1 MATPTVTLVTA
12 SPNPAVSG
20 QSVTLTATVI
30 PLGTG
35 TPTGTVTFVVS
46 GGPTLT
52 GTLSG
57 GTASVTAS
65 GLSGGTHIVTATYNG
80 DANFTSSTG
89 TTAVLVIPASTTTT
103 VTSAP
108 DPSTLGQPVT
118 FTATVTPVAPG
129 AGTPAGTVT
138 FIIGGSGGGT
148 FTQPL
153 SGGMAT
159 LSLST
164 LGVGTHTVVA
174 LYNGSTDFL
183 PSTGTDTHTVNPGPA
198 ATTTTLTSSANPSV
212 FGQPVTY
219 TATVT
224 PNPPATGTPTGTVT
238 FTITGTGGGTST
250 QPLVGGTATFTTSAP
265 GTGSHT
271 VTATYNGDTN
281 FATSTSAPLTQ
292 VVNFANSRTSISSNP
307 NPSEA
312 GTSVDFVA
320 FVEAIPPGDGTP
332 TGLVTFILTNGVDT
346 ITTISTLDANGFAFL
361 ERALTAGNWD
371 VSAVY
376 EGDAN
381 FGASGVSEYIQVV
394 TEPDSGTVTTT
405 MS

>member
-1 MATPTVTLVTA
+1 MASPTVTLVSA
-12 SPNPAVSG
+12 SPNPAVAG

-30 PLGTG
+30 PLGAG

-46 GGPTLT
+46 GGPTLN

-57 GTASVTAS
+57 GTASVAAS

-80 DANFTSSTG
+80 DANFTASTG

-153 SGGMAT
+153 SGGTAT

-164 LGVGTHTVVA
+164 LGVGTHGVVA
-174 LYNGSTDFL
+174 LYSGGTDFL

-238 FTITGTGGGTST
+238 FTISGSGGGTST
-250 QPLVGGTATFTTSAP
+250 QPLVGGTATFTTSGP

-281 FATSTSAPLTQ
+281 FAPSTSAPLTQ
-292 VVNFANSRTSISSNP
+292 AVNKADTTTAVSSDTNPAPALALITFAAFVGP
-307 NPSEA
+307 VAPGA
-312 GTSVDFVA
+312 GTRT
-320 FVEAIPPGDGTP
+320 GT
-332 TGLVTFILTNGVDT
+332 VTLTLTNGTTSASTSGPVD
-346 ITTISTLDANGFAFL
+346 SSGFFFSRIGVGAGTYTV
-361 ERALTAGNWD
+361 TA
-371 VSAVY
+371 SY
-376 EGDAN
+376 SGDAN
-381 FGASGVSEYIQVV
+381 FNGSTSPAYTQVI
-394 TEPDSGTVTTT
+394 T
-405 MS
+405 

>member
-1 MATPTVTLVTA
+1 MASPTVTLVTA

-30 PLGTG
+30 PLGVG

-46 GGPTLT
+46 GGPTLN

-57 GTASVTAS
+57 GTVSVTAS
-65 GLSGGTHIVTATYNG
+65 GLSGGTHIVTVTYNG

-89 TTAVLVIPASTTTT
+89 TTAVLVIPASTATT
-103 VTSAP
+103 VSSAP

-118 FTATVTPVAPG
+118 FTATVAPVAPG
-129 AGTPAGTVT
+129 AGVPTGTVT
-138 FIIGGSGGGT
+138 FIVGGSGGGT

-164 LGVGTHTVVA
+164 LGVGTQAVVA
-174 LYNGSTDFL
+174 IYSGSADFL
-183 PSTGTDTHTVNPGPA
+183 PSVGTDTHTVNPGPA
-198 ATTTTLTSSANPSV
+198 ATTTTLTSSVNPSV

-224 PNPPATGTPTGTVT
+224 PNPPATGTPTGSVT
-238 FTITGTGGGTST
+238 FVISGTGGGTFT
-250 QPLVGGTATFTTSAP
+250 QPLTGGTATFITSGP
-265 GTGSHT
+265 GAGSHT

-292 VVNFANSRTSISSNP
+292 VVNPANSRTTISSNP

-312 GTSVDFVA
+312 GTLVDFVA

-332 TGLVTFILTNGVDT
+332 TGTVTFTFTNGVVT
-346 ITTISTLDANGFAFL
+346 ITVNTTVDTNGFAFL
-361 ERALTAGNWD
+361 ESPLSAGNWD
-371 VSAVY
+371 VDAFY
-376 EGDAN
+376 AGDAN
-381 FGASGVSEYIQVV
+381 FGASGVSEYTQVV
-394 TEPDSGTVTTT
+394 TEPESGTVTTMT
-405 MS
+405 S

>member
-1 MATPTVTLVTA
+1 MASPTVTLVTA

-30 PLGTG
+30 PLGAG

-46 GGPTLT
+46 GGPTLN

-108 DPSTLGQPVT
+108 DPSTLGQSVT
-118 FTATVTPVAPG
+118 FTATVAPVAPG
-129 AGTPAGTVT
+129 AGVPAGTVT

-153 SGGMAT
+153 SGGTAT
-159 LSLST
+159 LTLST
-164 LGVGTHTVVA
+164 LGVGTHVVVA
-174 LYNGSTDFL
+174 AYSGSTDFL

-224 PNPPATGTPTGTVT
+224 PNPPATGTPTGSVT
-238 FTITGTGGGTST
+238 FVITGTGGGTFT
-250 QPLVGGTATFTTSAP
+250 QPLTGGTATLSLSTLGV
-265 GTGSHT
+265 GTHT
-271 VTATYNGDTN
+271 VTAAYSGDTN
-281 FATSTSAPLTQ
+281 FAPSSASLTQ
-292 VVNFANSRTSISSNP
+292 TVNKADTTTAVSSDTNP
-307 NPSEA
+307 APALQLITYAAFVGPVAPGA
-312 GTSVDFVA
+312 GTRTGTVA
-320 FVEAIPPGDGTP
+320 I
-332 TGLVTFILTNGVDT
+332 T
-346 ITTISTLDANGFAFL
+346 ITNALNLITITGPVDSSGFFIAHIGL
-361 ERALTAGNWD
+361 SAGTYNVTATY
-371 VSAVY
+371 S
-376 EGDAN
+376 GDAN
-381 FGASGVSEYIQVV
+381 FNGSTSPTYTQVI
-394 TEPDSGTVTTT
+394 T
-405 MS
+405 

>member
-1 MATPTVTLVTA
+1 MASPTVTLVTA

-30 PLGTG
+30 PLGAG

-46 GGPTLT
+46 GGPTLN

-118 FTATVTPVAPG
+118 FAATVAPVAPG
-129 AGTPAGTVT
+129 TGVPGGTVT
-138 FIIGGSGGGT
+138 FVIGGSGGGT

-153 SGGMAT
+153 SGGTAT
-159 LSLST
+159 LTLST
-164 LGVGTHTVVA
+164 LGAGTHAVVVI
-174 LYNGSTDFL
+174 YSGSTDFL

-198 ATTTTLTSSANPSV
+198 ATTTTLTSSANPSA
-212 FGQPVTY
+212 FGQPVTF

-224 PNPPATGTPTGTVT
+224 PNPPATGTPTGSVT
-238 FTITGTGGGTST
+238 FVVSGTGGGTFT
-250 QPLVGGTATFTTSAP
+250 QPLSGGTATFITSGLGA
-265 GTGSHT
+265 GSHT
-271 VTATYNGDTN
+271 VTATYSGDTN
-281 FATSTSAPLTQ
+281 FATSASAPLTQ
-292 VVNFANSRTSISSNP
+292 VVNPADSRTTISSNP
-307 NPSEA
+307 NPAEA
-312 GTSVDFVA
+312 GTPIDFVA

-332 TGLVTFILTNGVDT
+332 TGTVTFTLTNGVDAI
-346 ITTISTLDANGFAFL
+346 ITSPPVDANGFAFFEVTL
-361 ERALTAGNWD
+361 PAGNWD
-371 VSAVY
+371 VDAFYS
-376 EGDAN
+376 GDAN
-381 FGASGVSEYIQVV
+381 FGASGVSEFTQVV
-394 TEPDSGTVTTT
+394 TEPESGTAPAT
-405 MS
+405 S

>member
-129 AGTPAGTVT
+129 AG
-138 FIIGGSGGGT
+138 
-148 FTQPL
+148 
-153 SGGMAT
+153 
-159 LSLST
+159 
-164 LGVGTHTVVA
+164 
-174 LYNGSTDFL
+174 
-183 PSTGTDTHTVNPGPA
+183 
-198 ATTTTLTSSANPSV
+198 
-212 FGQPVTY
+212 
-219 TATVT
+219 
-224 PNPPATGTPTGTVT
+224 
-238 FTITGTGGGTST
+238 
-250 QPLVGGTATFTTSAP
+250 
-265 GTGSHT
+265 
-271 VTATYNGDTN
+271 
-281 FATSTSAPLTQ
+281 
-292 VVNFANSRTSISSNP
+292 
-307 NPSEA
+307 
-312 GTSVDFVA
+312 
-320 FVEAIPPGDGTP
+320 IPPGDGTP

-346 ITTISTLDANGFAFL
+346 ITTISTVDANGFAFL

-394 TEPDSGTVTTT
+394 TEPDSGTVTAT

>member
-1 MATPTVTLVTA
+1 MASPTVTLVTA
-12 SPNPAVSG
+12 SPNPAVLG

-30 PLGTG
+30 PLGAG

-46 GGPTLT
+46 GGPPLT

-80 DANFTSSTG
+80 EANFTASTG
-89 TTAVLVIPASTTTT
+89 TTAALVIPASTTTT

-108 DPSTLGQPVT
+108 DPSTLGQSVT

-159 LSLST
+159 LSLGT
-164 LGVGTHTVVA
+164 LGVGTHAVVVI
-174 LYNGSTDFL
+174 YSGSTDFL
-183 PSTGTDTHTVNPGPA
+183 PSTGIDTHTVNPGPA
-198 ATTTTLTSSANPSV
+198 ATTTTLTSSVNPSV

-238 FTITGTGGGTST
+238 FTITDPDGITST
-250 QPLVGGTATFTTSAP
+250 QPLVGGTATFTTSGP

-281 FATSTSAPLTQ
+281 FAPSTSAPLTQ
-292 VVNFANSRTSISSNP
+292 VVSFANSRTSISSNP

-312 GTSVDFVA
+312 GALVDFVA

-332 TGLVTFILTNGVDT
+332 TGPVSFTLSNGVDT
-346 ITTISTLDANGFAFL
+346 ITSNPTLDTNGFAFF
-361 ERALTAGNWD
+361 EVALPAGDWE
-371 VSAVY
+371 VEAVY

-405 MS
+405 TS

>member
-1 MATPTVTLVTA
+1 MASPTITLVTA
-12 SPNPAVSG
+12 APNPAVNG

-30 PLGTG
+30 PVGVG

-65 GLSGGTHIVTATYNG
+65 GLTVGTHIVTATYNG
-80 DANFTSSTG
+80 DANFTPSTG
-89 TTAVLVIPASTTTT
+89 TTAVVVIQASTTTS

-129 AGTPAGTVT
+129 AGVPTGTVT
-138 FIIGGSGGGT
+138 FTISGSGGGT
-148 FTQPL
+148 STQPL

-159 LSLST
+159 ITLST
-164 LGVGTHTVVA
+164 LGVGAHTVVA
-174 LYNGSTDFL
+174 VYSGDATFL

-198 ATTTTLTSSANPSV
+198 ATTTTLMSSVNPSV
-212 FGQPVTY
+212 FGQPVTF

-224 PNPPATGTPTGTVT
+224 PNAPATGVPTGTVT
-238 FTITGTGGGTST
+238 FVISGSGGGSFT
-250 QPLVGGTATFTTSAP
+250 QPLSGGTATFTTSGL

-271 VTATYNGDTN
+271 VTANYSGDAN
-281 FATSTSAPLTQ
+281 FAASSSATLTQ
-292 VVNFANSRTSISSNP
+292 LVNLAVSRTSISSNP
-307 NPSEA
+307 NPAQA
-312 GTSVDFVA
+312 GTEIDFVA
-320 FVEAIPPGDGTP
+320 FVEALPPGDGTP
-332 TGLVTFILTNGVDT
+332 TGTVTFTLTDGAVIEIEVPVD
-346 ITTISTLDANGFAFL
+346 AFGFAFVTVG
-361 ERALTAGNWD
+361 LTAGEWD

-376 EGDAN
+376 SGDAN
-381 FGASGVSEYIQVV
+381 FGASGVSEYTQTV
-394 TEPDSGTVTTT
+394 TEAQVTTT
-405 MS
+405 A